1 MPRVSQV
8 PVDRDVYK
16 NITDSFANLVSDLG
30 KKEEAKIFLSDF
42 LTKEE
47 KLMLSK
53 RLVLAL
59 MIKQGYSSNEI
70 KEVLKV
76 SRTTITLMKHWLF
89 YKKGI
94 NVGINKLI
102 SIEKRNKSEDK
113 IEGILK
119 HLPPLTRSKKDTA
132 RWLNR

>member
-1 MPRVSQV
+1 MPSVSQV

-16 NITDSFANLVSDLG
+16 NIINSLANLVSG
-30 KKEEAKIFLSDF
+30 VVKQTEAKIFLSDF

-59 MIKQGYSSNEI
+59 MIKQGYSTNEI

-94 NVGINKLI
+94 NVGIDKLI
-102 SIEKRNKSEDK
+102 SIEKRSKSEDR
-113 IEGILK
+113 IEGLLK
-119 HLPPLTRSKKDTA
+119 HVPPLTRSKKDMG